1 MHIGTQLTAPNGWG
15 DLEKNERYY
24 FSGTHENQVLIVS
37 FFIHKGDWRV
47 SLRHVPSETF
57 EDALAGSSKK
67 IVRPQDQYALPP
79 WLYLME
85 EVDFDSHEEMRYK
98 KKKRKYIETVKTRK
112 MAIEP
117 LLERQS
123 EILASNNPLAQIA
136 KIGRECL
143 PKHHPH
149 RLQLWFFA
157 FILHGKNDW
166 ALNASQDSIGKWNR
180 ADMKYG
186 LKKFGRT
193 YKEKGSEYGWS
204 SLHFLQKVE
213 KTYLSYCR
221 QYKSMMSIYNHAM
234 LDDFGCEVQQHDG
247 GRRSIYQPNNQ
258 PYPSY
263 SQFRQIVVNSF
274 GLDAVQTAVYGHI
287 RMRNRATVNKGNY
300 VDQFKNL
307 LESIEVDAYRCDDR
321 PHAAFSDEAMPALI
335 VARAICVK
343 TGAIVGVGFS
353 FGGEKREAYRSM
365 LLCMALPKSLVAK
378 IYGIPKKMLDW
389 PMSGMSPSML
399 SDRGPAGFE
408 SLLDDLEEKIPIKS
422 GAPSYQPRSKPFVE
436 GSNPKSILQQ
446 GSPSF
451 TLSDHDL
458 PAMMR
463 REIMRAVKQNRSK
476 DISSHL
482 SEEEIVE
489 FNRLGLAATPQAY
502 WGYLSDRLRTS
513 GYSML
518 PNQAIKAF
526 CKPVRLEVDGTGV
539 LLHRRHYSSE
549 NFRSEGLH
557 AQAVRVHAKGIKG
570 YCIPLAT
577 RYIWMEFAGKLLEL
591 EALKSGSANGEDYF
605 IPLSVLEDLGKA
617 LAELQSRTRKSG
629 RAANIEVEQEFKEL
643 TGKAWDAGTSRS
655 GTPKRGRGTVTHET
669 AVMND
674 KIRVGGGR

>member
-15 DLEKNERYY
+15 DWAKNERYY
-24 FSGTHENQVLIVS
+24 FSGTHEEQVLIVS
-37 FFIHKGDWRV
+37 FFIHDDAWRV
-47 SLRHVPSETF
+47 SLRRVPKETF
-57 EDALAGSSKK
+57 EDALTGSARK
-67 IVRPQDQYALPP
+67 ILRIQEQFALPP
-79 WLYLME
+79 WLQLME
-85 EVDFDSHEEMRYK
+85 DVDFDSREKMRYK
-98 KKKRKYIETVKTRK
+98 KKKGEYVDTVKTRRT
-112 MAIEP
+112 AIEP
-117 LLERQS
+117 LLKRQS
-123 EILASNNPLAQIA
+123 EILGSDNPLAQIA
-136 KIGRECL
+136 KIGRECS
-143 PKHHPH
+143 PTQHPH

-157 FILHGKNDW
+157 FILHGKHDW
-166 ALNASQDSIGKWNR
+166 ALNASQGLIGQWKR
-180 ADMKYG
+180 DYKKYG

-193 YKEKGSEYGWS
+193 YKDEGTQYGWS
-204 SLHFLQKVE
+204 SIHFRQEVE
-213 KTYLSYCR
+213 TTYLSYCG
-221 QYKSMMSIYNHAM
+221 QYKSMMSIYNRAM
-234 LDDFGCEVQQHDG
+234 LDDFGCEVQKHNSG
-247 GRRSIYQPNNQ
+247 GRSIYQPNNH

-263 SQFRQIVVNSF
+263 SQYRKIVVDAF
-274 GLDAVQTAVYGHI
+274 GLDAVQTAIYGHV
-287 RMRNRATVNKGNY
+287 RMRNKATVNEGCY

-321 PHAAFSDEAMPALI
+321 AHAAFSDEAMPALI

-343 TGAIVGVGFS
+343 TGAVVGVGFS
-353 FGGEKREAYRSM
+353 LGGEKREAYRSM

-378 IYGIPKKMLDW
+378 LYGIPEKMLDW

-436 GSNPKSILQQ
+436 GSNPKSVLQE
-446 GSPSF
+446 GAPSF
-451 TLSDHDL
+451 ILSDLDL
-458 PAMMR
+458 PSMMR

-482 SEEEIVE
+482 SEQEIVE
-489 FNRLGLAATPQAY
+489 FNRLGLTATPQAY

-518 PNQAIKAF
+518 PNQAVKAF
-526 CKPVRLEVDGTGV
+526 CKPIKLAVDRTGV
-539 LLHRRHYSSE
+539 LLYTRHYSSE
-549 NFRSEGLH
+549 TFRSEGLH
-557 AQAVRVHAKGIKG
+557 ALAARVQPKGLKG

-577 RYIWMEFAGKLLEL
+577 RYIWMEFAGKLIDL
-591 EALKSGSANGEDYF
+591 EALKSGSSNGEDYF

-655 GTPKRGRGTVTHET
+655 GTPKRGRGTVAHEV

-674 KIRVGGGR
+674 KIRVGAR